1 MKKLLTV
8 AAAALLSAALANI
21 NTAGAQSLIQRQQDE
36 VKPLEKVWQRQS
48 IPAGMQ
54 KEPVRPTTARD
65 SGSDAVSLSVKDVNF
80 NVVGDIGFHIIDLVV
95 RLEPIRPGEPIVF
108 DDPRQFR
115 INVQRGK
122 VLVPTKALDALFNE
136 HILAYWPRPLDE
148 MELRPEQDYLWADA
162 GLKLWSWFPGI
173 WLPAELGGTITLNEE
188 NKLVY
193 DPQDVAALGIPLGG
207 LLRALGIPLDWL
219 LSIDRE
225 GANLVG
231 SLLVLDHRSV
241 FPPPEIAGNLSSAK
255 VTPEGLELEFADNME
270 AEFEAPPLK
279 RSSYLWIQSGDPKL
293 FNIVVNNARVQVVN
307 DREDERLTFNLYD
320 YRKQVAGGVLNMK
333 KDGTIIATIP
343 SYERVVPPNSEQ
355 ASYSGKRV
363 KSKGYEPQQPLFQ

>member
-1 MKKLLTV
+1 MKKLLTI
-8 AAAALLSAALANI
+8 ATAALGFAALAG
-21 NTAGAQSLIQRQQDE
+21 TADAQSLIQRQQQE
-36 VKPLEKVWQRQS
+36 LMPMEKTWQRQS
-48 IPAGMQ
+48 IPAGIQ
-54 KEPVRPTTARD
+54 KEPLRPITQRD
-65 SGSDAVSLSVKDVNF
+65 SGADSVSLSVKDVNF
-80 NVVGDIGFHIIDLVV
+80 NVVGDIGFHVIDLVV
-95 RLEPIRPGEPIVF
+95 RLEPVRPGEPIVF

-122 VLVPTKALDALFNE
+122 VVVPVSSLDALFNE
-136 HILAYWPRPLDE
+136 HVLAYWPRPLDD
-148 MELRPEQDYLWADA
+148 MSFRPEEGYLWADG

-173 WLPAELGGTITLNEE
+173 WLPAELGGNITLSED

-225 GANLVG
+225 GAKLDG

-255 VTPEGLELEFADNME
+255 VTPDGLELEFADNME
-270 AEFEAPPLK
+270 AAFEAPPLN

-293 FNIVVNNARVQVVN
+293 FDIVVNNARVQVVN

-320 YRKQVAGGVLNMK
+320 YRKQVAAGVLNMK

-343 SYERVVPPNSEQ
+343 SYERVVPGDGKQ
-355 ASYSGKRV
+355 ANYSRRV
-363 KSKGYEPQQPLFQ
+363 KEPGYVPQQPLF